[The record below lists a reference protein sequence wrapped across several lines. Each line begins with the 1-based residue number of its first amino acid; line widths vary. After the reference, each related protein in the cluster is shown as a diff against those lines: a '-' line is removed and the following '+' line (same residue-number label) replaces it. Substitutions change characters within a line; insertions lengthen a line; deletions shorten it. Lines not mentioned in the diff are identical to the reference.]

1 MALTVVEAQV
11 DAELKRN
18 AERILAEAG
27 LTGSEAMRMFLNK
40 IVAEE
45 HVSLDL
51 FHPNA
56 ETLEA
61 MRELHE
67 GNLPTFATV
76 EELMADLN
84 ADD

>member
-27 LTGSEAMRMFLNK
+27 LTVSEAMRMFLNK

-67 GNLPTFATV
+67 GNLSKFATV